1 VKRTSLLSA
10 GMLCLSLSLSLSG
23 ASASGFIEETIGTPQ
38 DPRAAQLLSEG
49 YVPVSQGVFQLGL
62 GDNKVQT
69 VALGAEGA
77 AWMQQQIEARLIFLS
92 AEYVARPTPELLKV
106 LTELQALQNSLTQ
119 DATGSDALFS
129 EAAPAGDMTD
139 SGCSVNYSANA
150 DAYPLTGSQGVGA
163 TASASWYH
171 SCYTS
176 ASTYAYA
183 YASATSGGTTTTLTQ
198 SDPDSGWNISSYATA
213 SVNGSSNCVSLAE
226 AYVYQNGHLLHFT
239 DSNYTCPVP
248 VTPLT
253 VTVSASPSSVWL
265 TGYNCQWITW
275 TASASGG
282 YYGYSYYWMTTGT
295 YGSTYSEYV
304 CGYDSYNY
312 YSITH
317 NVTVT
322 DGGLQTASNGATA
335 YVSTEPE
342 PNPCPWLYDCVVE
355 PNRY

>member
-1 VKRTSLLSA
+1 VKRTTLLSA
-10 GMLCLSLSLSLSG
+10 GLLCLSMSLGLNG

-49 YVPVSQGVFQLGL
+49 YVPVTQGVFQLGL

-77 AWMQQQIEARLIFLS
+77 AWVQQHIEARLIFLS
-92 AEYVARPTPELLKV
+92 AEYVAHPTPELLKV
-106 LTELQALQNSLTQ
+106 LTELQALQNSLAQ

-129 EAAPAGDMTD
+129 EPATAGDGLD
-139 SGCSVNYSANA
+139 SGCSVSYSANA

-171 SCYTS
+171 SCYTG

-183 YASATSGGTTTTLTQ
+183 YASATSGGTTTTITQ
-198 SDPDSGWNISSYATA
+198 SDPDSGWNISSSATA
-213 SVNGSSNCVSLAE
+213 SVNGSSNCYSAAE
-226 AYVYQNGHLLHFT
+226 AYVYQNGYLLLFT
-239 DSNYTCPVP
+239 DSNGSCPAP
-248 VTPLT
+248 PPS

-265 TGYNCQWITW
+265 YGYGCQWITW

-282 YYGYSYYWMTTGT
+282 TPGYSYYWTTTGT
-295 YGSTYSEYV
+295 TGSTYSEYV
-304 CGYDSYNY
+304 CGYNSYNY

-322 DGGLQTASNGATA
+322 DAASQTASGGATA

-342 PNPCPWLYDCVVE
+342 YYNPCPWPYDC
-355 PNRY
+355 PIQN